1 MDKSLEILTVED
13 VCEALGVGRNTVG
26 RLIKNGQLKAFKVGS
41 RVYKIPK
48 VSLDDYILTQAGL
61 KIG

>member
-48 VSLDDYILTQAGL
+48 A
-61 KIG
+61 